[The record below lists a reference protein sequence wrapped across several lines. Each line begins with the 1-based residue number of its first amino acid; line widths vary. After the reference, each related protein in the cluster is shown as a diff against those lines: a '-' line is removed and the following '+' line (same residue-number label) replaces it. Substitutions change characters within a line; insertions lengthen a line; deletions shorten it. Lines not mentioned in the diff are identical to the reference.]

1 MTASA
6 NPKGFARGSVD
17 CRLFQL
23 SALLSPH
30 LCSTRDSTAHSPLPT
45 VHTPLPT
52 SASCPGI
59 VLDDAGSPFQLSQFQ
74 LYCNPR
80 SARVVNM
87 KDEMPLARRLGT
99 TTHISPLRMKLER
112 LSRRFPSAGAV
123 CTEDWLVDVANDRGA
138 RIVFRE
144 DRPANTTSGTSE
156 SDLST
161 EELVV
166 GICQLQCLDRP
177 QMLRLAA
184 QLISRDSLNLKRLC
198 LIAER
203 ERAGIILAELAR
215 QALHV
220 TPHHKAWRT
229 IKDRFS
235 SARPPRDSI
244 LHWTRLAEPVMKN
257 GRCNAQSWS
266 LVA

>member
-1 MTASA
+1 
-6 NPKGFARGSVD
+6 
-17 CRLFQL
+17 
-23 SALLSPH
+23 
-30 LCSTRDSTAHSPLPT
+30 
-45 VHTPLPT
+45 
-52 SASCPGI
+52 
-59 VLDDAGSPFQLSQFQ
+59 
-74 LYCNPR
+74 
-80 SARVVNM
+80 M
-87 KDEMPLARRLGT
+87 KDEMPLAQRLGT

-112 LSRRFPSAGAV
+112 LSRQFPSAGAE

-144 DRPANTTSGTSE
+144 DRPANTTSGASE
-156 SDLST
+156 SVLST

-184 QLISRDSLNLKRLC
+184 QLISRESLNLKRLC

-203 ERAGIILAELAR
+203 ERAGIVLAELAR
-215 QALHV
+215 QALRV
-220 TPHHKAWRT
+220 TPDHKAWLT
-229 IKDRFS
+229 IADRFS
-235 SARPPRDSI
+235 SARAPRDSI

-257 GRCNAQSWS
+257 GRCNAESWR